1 LFFWAAIATAL
12 AASTIRELGQVRQGE
27 PALAA
32 HAVARPRLPE
42 PAAPPPPQ
50 TSEASLA
57 AFRNFAYFETA
68 ALLQLTLIRRE
79 REQLAAEIENF
90 QKLQA
95 AASGGPPALTR
106 EEDRQW
112 IGLPPSPGVLHLEPI
127 PGTEAEMNFFIEGF
141 DPEAPAE

>member
-27 PALAA
+27 SAP
-32 HAVARPRLPE
+32 VARPRLPE
-42 PAAPPPPQ
+42 PAPAPQ
-50 TSEASLA
+50 QASEASALA

-79 REQLAAEIENF
+79 QEQLAADIENF

-95 AASGGPPALTR
+95 AVSGGAPAPPALTR

-112 IGLPPSPGVLHLEPI
+112 IGLPPSPGVLRLEPR
-127 PGTEAEMNFFIEGF
+127 PGTEAETDFFIEGF